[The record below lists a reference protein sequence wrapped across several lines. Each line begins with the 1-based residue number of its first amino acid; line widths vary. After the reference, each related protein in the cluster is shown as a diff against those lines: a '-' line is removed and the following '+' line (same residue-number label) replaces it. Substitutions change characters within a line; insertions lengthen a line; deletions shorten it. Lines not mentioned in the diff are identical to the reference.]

1 MRQLAGIAVLLMG
14 VSALGLWANRH
25 QAVRIEAE
33 ITAASAI
40 AVQGA
45 RHAVATQVA
54 GRDITISGIANDE
67 AERQSLLAA
76 LEAVKGRRVVN
87 DRLSVLP
94 KAAPY
99 HFGADKTGANKTG
112 ASALAGVTG
121 NVPSEAVR
129 AMLAGVLA
137 DAPGGAEAAG
147 ALQLATG
154 APEGQDWGTLV
165 EAGLAALGPLMQGS
179 LRIDD
184 SRVQITGTVDGPAE
198 EAAVLALLA
207 ALPAGATGT
216 AELEVLHPAPVAPE
230 PASYAL
236 GYSAGAGARLSG
248 LLPAGLHPAEIG
260 AALGLAAV
268 QSEASEMALPENT
281 TPELRA
287 ALAAEGKAGLA
298 TLGALARWLPQIE
311 EMKLGFAGAT
321 LDAQGQTLTPA
332 ATEAEITLSAGS
344 DAELIGAA
352 LGEALGKGVALR
364 LAVAAPETVAPA
376 VRERVNAATGQR
388 EAWQAGY
395 WLPRRDFTAD
405 LAGCARE
412 SEAVLGQFKIGFV
425 TGSARLDAEAAR
437 AVSELASVLG
447 PCLAAGL
454 QAELGGHTDATG
466 NPEANLALS
475 LARAEAVQAALLAR
489 GVPPGGLR
497 AAGYGAE
504 RPIASNDTE
513 EGRAANRRTAVDWSE

>member
-1 MRQLAGIAVLLMG
+1 MRQLAGIAVLLLG

-33 ITAASAI
+33 ITAASAS

-54 GRDITISGIANDE
+54 GRDITVSGIANDE

-99 HFGADKTGANKTG
+99 HFGADKTGAG
-112 ASALAGVTG
+112 ALAGVTG
-121 NVPSEAVR
+121 NVPSEALR
-129 AMLAGVLA
+129 ARLAEAL
-137 DAPGGAEAAG
+137 GGAEAAG
-147 ALQLATG
+147 ALQLANG
-154 APEGQDWGTLV
+154 APEGQDWGRLV

-230 PASYAL
+230 PAGYAL

-248 LLPAGLHPAEIG
+248 LLPAGLLPAEIG

-268 QSEASEMALPENT
+268 QSEATEMDLAENT
-281 TPELRA
+281 TPEVHA

-311 EMKLGFAGAT
+311 EMKLGFAGAK
-321 LDAQGQTLTPA
+321 LDAQGQALAPA

-454 QAELGGHTDATG
+454 QAELSGHTDATG

>member
-1 MRQLAGIAVLLMG
+1 MRKLAGIAVLLLG

-33 ITAASAI
+33 IAATSAG

-45 RHAVATQVA
+45 RHGVATQVA
-54 GRDITISGIANDE
+54 GRDITISGIADDE
-67 AERQSLLAA
+67 AERQALLAA
-76 LEAVKGRRVVN
+76 LEAVAGRRVVN

-94 KAAPY
+94 KAVPY
-99 HFGADKTGANKTG
+99 HFGADKTEAG
-112 ASALAGVTG
+112 ALAGVTG
-121 NVPSEAVR
+121 NVPSEAQR
-129 AMLAGVLA
+129 AALADALAGV
-137 DAPGGAEAAG
+137 PGGAEGVAG
-147 ALQLATG
+147 LQLATG
-154 APEGQDWGTLV
+154 APEGQDWGALV
-165 EAGLAALGPLMQGS
+165 RAGLAALGPLMQGS

-198 EAAVLALLA
+198 EAAVLAALA
-207 ALPAGATGT
+207 ALPAGANGT
-216 AELEVLHPAPVAPE
+216 ARLEVLHPAPVAPE
-230 PASYAL
+230 PAAYTL
-236 GYSAGAGARLSG
+236 GYSAGTGARLSG
-248 LLPAGLHPAEIG
+248 QLPAGLHAAELG
-260 AALGLAAV
+260 SALGLAAV
-268 QSEASEMALPENT
+268 RSEASEMALAET
-281 TPELRA
+281 ATPGVRA

-311 EMKLGFAGAT
+311 AMQIGFAGAK
-321 LDAQGQTLTPA
+321 LDAQGEALAPA
-332 ATEAEITLSAGS
+332 ATEAEITLAAGS

-364 LAVAAPETVAPA
+364 LTVAAPEAVAPA
-376 VRERVNAATGQR
+376 LRERVNAATGQR

-395 WLPRRDFTAD
+395 WLPKRDFTAD

-425 TGSARLDAEAAR
+425 TGSARLDGEAAR

-454 QAELGGHTDATG
+454 QAELSGHTDATG
-466 NPEANLALS
+466 APEANLALS
-475 LARAEAVQAALLAR
+475 LARAEAVQAALVAR
-489 GVPPGGLR
+489 GVPAGRLV

-513 EGRAANRRTAVDWSE
+513 EGRAANRRTAIDWSE